1 MAVHFLEEEA
11 ETTEAMVPAM
21 VETDESGQGGAEKIP
36 ETDDI
41 FTQLILQANH
51 EAHRVEAVL
60 QVEDKGNN
68 IANLQGFC
76 AGIRDFKSVANDAG
90 FNIIPALFDTAN
102 RMTPWIVVID
112 NGDEE
117 EDGDHECE
125 LDLNTLTTF
134 SIMLDELT
142 HSPEY
147 ITLRDK
153 MTERIKAKKDFLY
166 AEAERGRDLF
176 WIHGWNKGF
185 NWVEE
190 QIKELHH
197 WKEIKQQK
205 AERRAR
211 EKASELPFDE
221 DFEVEE

>member
-76 AGIRDFKSVANDAG
+76 
-90 FNIIPALFDTAN
+90 
-102 RMTPWIVVID
+102 
-112 NGDEE
+112 
-117 EDGDHECE
+117 
-125 LDLNTLTTF
+125 
-134 SIMLDELT
+134 
-142 HSPEY
+142 
-147 ITLRDK
+147 
-153 MTERIKAKKDFLY
+153 Y

-221 DFEVEE
+221 DFEGEE

>member
-125 LDLNTLTTF
+125 LNLNTLTTF

-153 MTERIKAKKDFLY
+153 MTERIKAKKISFTPKPN
-166 AEAERGRDLF
+166 AGVICSGSMAG
-176 WIHGWNKGF
+176 NKGF

-221 DFEVEE
+221 DFEGEE

>member
-1 MAVHFLEEEA
+1 
-11 ETTEAMVPAM
+11 
-21 VETDESGQGGAEKIP
+21 
-36 ETDDI
+36 
-41 FTQLILQANH
+41 
-51 EAHRVEAVL
+51 
-60 QVEDKGNN
+60 
-68 IANLQGFC
+68 
-76 AGIRDFKSVANDAG
+76 
-90 FNIIPALFDTAN
+90 
-102 RMTPWIVVID
+102 MTPWIVVID

-125 LDLNTLTTF
+125 LNLNTLTTF

-190 QIKELHH
+190 QIKE
-197 WKEIKQQK
+197 
-205 AERRAR
+205 R
-211 EKASELPFDE
+211 
-221 DFEVEE
+221 